1 MKARKIAILLFIFTS
16 AIVNPAYMVDNIQE
30 DPSMID
36 TPYEF
41 PVVPG
46 TDDWAELDS
55 LEEKLEVS
63 QIPDD
68 LLEKL
73 TTEALVQTVIDYP
86 LAASLFVHDTLDD
99 PLRSYYVVVEEFN
112 GLAELDRRLKENP
125 EEVAN
130 ALNNVMADMYTVQSK
145 STDDFELMC
154 INKLATVLSGIE
166 PIVAKSVIEKE
177 LPTGD
182 PDISVS
188 AYYNLSWSDHGT
200 TASSAATLTR
210 RLLEEYPSATLIR
223 KEVPQYNCHSYAWYS
238 TSSSNKY
245 WINDPSNYY
254 NAGDYS
260 KATTPKKV
268 TMLTEGNTGSVD
280 RVESKWG
287 ASALFEHDYDDCPYS
302 ARTLEYYR

>member
-73 TTEALVQTVIDYP
+73 TTQALVQTVIDYP
-86 LAASLFVHDTLDD
+86 LAASLFVDDTLDD

-154 INKLATVLSGIE
+154 INNYL
-166 PIVAKSVIEKE
+166 
-177 LPTGD
+177 
-182 PDISVS
+182 
-188 AYYNLSWSDHGT
+188 Y
-200 TASSAATLTR
+200 
-210 RLLEEYPSATLIR
+210 
-223 KEVPQYNCHSYAWYS
+223 EV
-238 TSSSNKY
+238 
-245 WINDPSNYY
+245 
-254 NAGDYS
+254 
-260 KATTPKKV
+260 
-268 TMLTEGNTGSVD
+268 
-280 RVESKWG
+280 
-287 ASALFEHDYDDCPYS
+287 
-302 ARTLEYYR
+302 